1 MYILFDISVLCFF
14 ALVLTVIAIARHVLT
29 CRTSVHPQRAPES
42 TVGNVRNQQI
52 LSERF

>member
-14 ALVLTVIAIARHVLT
+14 SLVLTVIAIARLVLT
-29 CRTSVHPQRAPES
+29 FRTSVHPQRAPES
-42 TVGNVRNQQI
+42 TLSTVRNQQI